1 MAIDLLVGA
10 LLLCSASVNLLAL
23 GAFWVTPS
31 LRNGLANRFVVN
43 LLIVNLVCCVV
54 LAPSLLLNSITFD
67 GAVVAPPPTE
77 VTFSTPTTSHDLIIP
92 SSYVRFAANDTDCV
106 RYNNCTVMAATDEIQ
121 SEYIRDKYRFTQI
134 RCWGLDFAAA
144 VGALSVLLVVGDTWC
159 AVTDPLRYHT
169 RLSDKKAW
177 IFVFLAW
184 AIGIMFGVAS
194 AFRSDQTN
202 LMNEP
207 DDVYNAVFS
216 YSYFTFAILLP
227 FLMVCTMYWRIYNEA
242 RESGQ
247 RMRQN
252 GSSPL
257 LQSALNL
264 AQVSAA
270 TAHTQVQQ
278 DKLQILNTGGILTG
292 GLSNNLEDKVS
303 SENVNIINVSC
314 SNINNS
320 DESEKEEAIVEPLI
334 PKEMMNNN
342 QNNDRVLTMNN
353 YNSSSH
359 FSERRASDSQQEQR
373 NFHLSLDN
381 KPFFKSDD
389 NQNNI
394 LLTLTTSAS
403 TEQIRRNFSAKQLVI
418 ESLDARTEMR
428 HATSTPNLHKLDK
441 YDLHPRLVLP
451 LPTVNVPPKAL
462 SYMTSIRHRLS
473 NASSLFKYR
482 EESRAA
488 RISILVV
495 VMFLVSYLPYGILVL
510 MQGHNGFLEASD
522 QSLLAIFAVVLAN
535 LSSPFIF
542 AYRNKRVRR
551 GIFRLLGVD
560 KQKAQDRFQK
570 FQNSTIRRKTS
581 NFTNI
586 NRSTSRASTYS
597 AASCKYLTV
606 APHATQVTLNGSYIV
621 EIDKLSPCFEE
632 RSSYAG
638 SPIMPS
644 PVSIAPVHSPYKQT
658 TVSLGNSLP
667 QDEYKIKKSILKRVC
682 DTSKMWGCNCVDN
695 SSITKNNNNNIKK
708 LNIKQP
714 TPV

>member
-31 LRNGLANRFVVN
+31 LRAGLANRFVVN

-67 GAVVAPPPTE
+67 GAPLHAITTTQVV
-77 VTFSTPTTSHDLIIP
+77 TPSSNNNDLIAP
-92 SSYVRFAANDTDCV
+92 SSYVHTTNNETDCL
-106 RYNNCTVMAATDEIQ
+106 RFNNCTVNLQPTDEIQ
-121 SEYIRDKYRFTQI
+121 SEYIRDKFRFTQI

-144 VGALSVLLVVGDTWC
+144 IGALSVLLVVSDTWC

-177 IFVFLAW
+177 IFVFLVW
-184 AIGIMFGVAS
+184 AIGIVFGFAS
-194 AFRSDQTN
+194 AFRSDQSNST
-202 LMNEP
+202 NEP
-207 DDVYNAVFS
+207 DDVYNAIFS
-216 YSYFTFAILLP
+216 YTYFFFAILLP
-227 FLMVCTMYWRIYNEA
+227 FIMVCIMYWRIYNEA

-270 TAHTQVQQ
+270 TAQTQVQQ
-278 DKLQILNTGGILTG
+278 DKLVLNTGGIITG
-292 GLSNNLEDKVS
+292 ALSHNILEG
-303 SENVNIINVSC
+303 NVKNISL
-314 SNINNS
+314 SNINNNS
-320 DESEKEEAIVEPLI
+320 DDSDEKEEVIIEPLI
-334 PKEMMNNN
+334 PKQQIKQENV
-342 QNNDRVLTMNN
+342 NDRVQMNN
-353 YNSSSH
+353 TYNLNNSH
-359 FSERRASDSQQEQR
+359 CSERRASDSQQQQEQR

-394 LLTLTTSAS
+394 LLTLTTSTS

-418 ESLDARTEMR
+418 ENLDNRTEMR

-510 MQGHNGFLEASD
+510 MQGHNDFLEASD

-560 KQKAQDRFQK
+560 KQKAHDRFQK

-606 APHATQVTLNGSYIV
+606 APHATTLTLNGSYIV

-632 RSSYAG
+632 RSSYTA
-638 SPIMPS
+638 SPLQS
-644 PVSIAPVHSPYKQT
+644 PVNIAPIHSPYKQT
-658 TVSLGNSLP
+658 TITINP
-667 QDEYKIKKSILKRVC
+667 NNECNNKKIYKKSILKRVC

-695 SSITKNNNNNIKK
+695 SSISKSNNNFDNKK
-708 LNIKQP
+708 LSIKQP

>member
-1 MAIDLLVGA
+1 MAIDLLVAA

-67 GAVVAPPPTE
+67 AVDIPATSFPVVA
-77 VTFSTPTTSHDLIIP
+77 TTQVVPD
-92 SSYVRFAANDTDCV
+92 VGRFAPNDSTDCV
-106 RYNNCTVMAATDEIQ
+106 RHNNCTENNLAATDEIQ
-121 SEYIRDKYRFTQI
+121 SEYIRDKFRFTQI

-202 LMNEP
+202 MMNEP
-207 DDVYNAVFS
+207 DDVYNAIFS
-216 YSYFTFAILLP
+216 YSYFTLAILLP
-227 FLMVCTMYWRIYNEA
+227 FVMVCTMYWRIYSEA

-278 DKLQILNTGGILTG
+278 DKLPQQLNTGGITG
-292 GLSNNLEDKVS
+292 ALSSSLIETKVSNENVSSNNEK
-303 SENVNIINVSC
+303 
-314 SNINNS
+314 S
-320 DESEKEEAIVEPLI
+320 DESEKEEAVIEPLLL
-334 PKEMMNNN
+334 KNNTYNLNNN
-342 QNNDRVLTMNN
+342 QMLC
-353 YNSSSH
+353 
-359 FSERRASDSQQEQR
+359 ERRASDSQQQQEQR

-394 LLTLTTSAS
+394 LLTLTT
-403 TEQIRRNFSAKQLVI
+403 TTTTDQMRRNFSAKQL
-418 ESLDARTEMR
+418 ESLDASPVRPEMR

-510 MQGHNGFLEASD
+510 MQGHNDFLEASD

-560 KQKAQDRFQK
+560 KQKAHDRFQK

-581 NFTNI
+581 PNFATNV

-597 AASCKYLTV
+597 ATSCKYLTV
-606 APHATQVTLNGSYIV
+606 APHATAVTLNGSYIV

-632 RSSYAG
+632 QSSFTAT
-638 SPIMPS
+638 PVPS
-644 PVSIAPVHSPYKQT
+644 PVSIAPVHGSPYKQT
-658 TVSLGNSLP
+658 TISISSKP
-667 QDEYKIKKSILKRVC
+667 ETEKIKKSILKRVC

-695 SSITKNNNNNIKK
+695 SSISKHINEKK

-714 TPV
+714 TLV

>member
-43 LLIVNLVCCVV
+43 LLVVNLVCCVV

-67 GAVVAPPPTE
+67 AVSPPITATLPT
-77 VTFSTPTTSHDLIIP
+77 STTTDLIVP
-92 SSYVRFAANDTDCV
+92 SSYVRYNNDTDCV
-106 RYNNCTVMAATDEIQ
+106 KFNNCSAPVATDEIQ

-202 LMNEP
+202 LMDEP
-207 DDVYNAVFS
+207 DDVYNAIFS
-216 YSYFTFAILLP
+216 YTYFTFAILLP
-227 FLMVCTMYWRIYNEA
+227 FVMVCTMYWRIYSEA

-278 DKLQILNTGGILTG
+278 DKIQILNTGGITG
-292 GLSNNLEDKVS
+292 ALSNNLDDNKVS
-303 SENVNIINVSC
+303 SENVNNNVSSC
-314 SNINNS
+314 NINNS
-320 DESEKEEAIVEPLI
+320 DESEKEEAVVEPLI
-334 PKEMMNNN
+334 PKNHNNNN
-342 QNNDRVLTMNN
+342 QNNDRVRINNN
-353 YNSSSH
+353 YNLNNTCQLN
-359 FSERRASDSQQEQR
+359 ERRASDSQQQQEQR

-394 LLTLTTSAS
+394 LLTLTTSTS

-418 ESLDARTEMR
+418 ESLDTRSEMR

-510 MQGHNGFLEASD
+510 MQGHNDFLEASD

-606 APHATQVTLNGSYIV
+606 APHATAVTLNGSYIV

-632 RSSYAG
+632 RSSYTA
-638 SPIMPS
+638 SPMPS

-658 TVSLGNSLP
+658 TINLTAPL
-667 QDEYKIKKSILKRVC
+667 DECKINKKSILKRVC

-695 SSITKNNNNNIKK
+695 SSISKSNKK

>member
-43 LLIVNLVCCVV
+43 LLVVNLVCCVV

-67 GAVVAPPPTE
+67 AVSPPITATLPT
-77 VTFSTPTTSHDLIIP
+77 STTTDLIVP
-92 SSYVRFAANDTDCV
+92 SSYVRYNNDTDCV
-106 RYNNCTVMAATDEIQ
+106 KFNNCSAPVATDEIQ

-202 LMNEP
+202 LMDEP
-207 DDVYNAVFS
+207 DDVYNAIFS
-216 YSYFTFAILLP
+216 YTYFTFAILLP
-227 FLMVCTMYWRIYNEA
+227 FVMVCTMYWRIYSEA

-278 DKLQILNTGGILTG
+278 DKIQILNTGGITG
-292 GLSNNLEDKVS
+292 ALSNNLDDNKVS
-303 SENVNIINVSC
+303 SENVNNNVSSC
-314 SNINNS
+314 NINNS
-320 DESEKEEAIVEPLI
+320 DESEKEEAVVEPLI
-334 PKEMMNNN
+334 LKNHNNNN
-342 QNNDRVLTMNN
+342 QNNDRVRINNN
-353 YNSSSH
+353 YNLNNTCQLN
-359 FSERRASDSQQEQR
+359 ERRASDSQQQQEQR

-394 LLTLTTSAS
+394 LLTLTTSTS

-418 ESLDARTEMR
+418 ESLDTRSEMR

-510 MQGHNGFLEASD
+510 MQGHNDFLEASD

-606 APHATQVTLNGSYIV
+606 APHATAVTLNGSYIV

-632 RSSYAG
+632 RSSYTA
-638 SPIMPS
+638 SPMPS

-658 TVSLGNSLP
+658 TINLTAPL
-667 QDEYKIKKSILKRVC
+667 DECKINKKSILKRVC

-695 SSITKNNNNNIKK
+695 SSISKSNKK